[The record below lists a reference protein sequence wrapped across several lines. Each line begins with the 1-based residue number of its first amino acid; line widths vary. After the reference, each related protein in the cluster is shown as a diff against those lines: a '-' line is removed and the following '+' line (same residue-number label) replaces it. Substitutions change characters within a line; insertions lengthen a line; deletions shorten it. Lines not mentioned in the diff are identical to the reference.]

1 MTRRNQKLLGP
12 PPLCSN
18 ERERKQ
24 NTNPLNTNTAVTS
37 PKTPRSERLPL
48 KKSNTVGESPVRTQ
62 VGPRDQPRSAIS
74 VAKYGSLQPTGS
86 AAGRKSRDGEGS
98 LQAPLATQNSKQGT
112 REILQKTPL
121 WWRSEASV
129 QHATATS
136 LRHTERAERNLA
148 RHETKPH
155 NDSSRAPEK
164 ITDQRRAMPPPQTG
178 RCRPPSSA
186 SHPPRRH
193 QPRVTPRAMAAIKA
207 HQSLS

>member
-136 LRHTERAERNLA
+136 LRHTGGQKETSPDTKLNHTTILLA
-148 RHETKPH
+148 RRKKSPTK
-155 NDSSRAPEK
+155 EE
-164 ITDQRRAMPPPQTG
+164 
-178 RCRPPSSA
+178 RC
-186 SHPPRRH
+186 HPRKQDDVDH
-193 QPRVTPRAMAAIKA
+193 LHPRATHPVDINRELHHA
-207 HQSLS
+207 QWPP